1 MKKNKE
7 NKEVQEVKQKR
18 RKQGKENE
26 DISKGIE
33 IAKKALQKEKKQKQK
48 EKEIEKKEKERKK
61 STNNILKYILI
72 IVSIIIIVLLF
83 KYRHI
88 IGITI
93 SKEISEQDAIVIDI
107 ATSDNKVCAYQNE
120 ILVYS
125 KGTLTTYSRYGKKTW
140 EYTFDETFI
149 PEINTNGKYIQVVNK
164 DSGYIYVF
172 DNKYESCR
180 KKIDG
185 TIKKSSIN
193 EKGQSVIHYS
203 KEGIKSDIGIFDKK
217 GKQKYEVTLKTE
229 NIASAMLS
237 ENGRYLL
244 IYEVETQ
251 GISVN
256 SILKIIDFRNSQEV
270 KKVLEVEN
278 DIIYDIEFTNSK
290 IIALTSN
297 KVYTCNISSDS
308 KRELNITDKNIS
320 NISLDKS
327 GIAYVYKEISDEES
341 TIQFLNG
348 RYSIIGTHKF
358 NESIKYFT
366 YYNSLAYVVQNKE
379 INIYNRW
386 GMHIKKYVSDSI
398 ITNPV
403 VFNDGKNMAII
414 YSNKIVVIGI

>member
-7 NKEVQEVKQKR
+7 SQEVQEVKQKR
-18 RKQGKENE
+18 RKQGMENE

-48 EKEIEKKEKERKK
+48 EIEKKEKKRKK
-61 STNNILKYILI
+61 STSSILKYILI

-88 IGITI
+88 IGITF

-125 KGTLTTYSRYGKKTW
+125 KGILTTYSRYGKKTW

-193 EKGQSVIHYS
+193 ENGESVIHYS

-229 NIASAMLS
+229 NIASATVS
-237 ENGRYLL
+237 KNGRYLL

-256 SILKIIDFRNSQEV
+256 SILKIIDFNNSQEV
-270 KKVLEVEN
+270 KTVLEVEN

-290 IIALTSN
+290 IIALTSS

-308 KRELNITDKNIS
+308 KRELDITDKNIS

-327 GIAYVYKEISDEES
+327 GISYVYKEISDEEN

-348 RYSIIGTHKF
+348 RYSILGTHKF
-358 NESIKYFT
+358 SESIKYFT

-386 GMHIKKYVSDSI
+386 GMHIKKYKSDSI
-398 ITNPV
+398 ITKPV